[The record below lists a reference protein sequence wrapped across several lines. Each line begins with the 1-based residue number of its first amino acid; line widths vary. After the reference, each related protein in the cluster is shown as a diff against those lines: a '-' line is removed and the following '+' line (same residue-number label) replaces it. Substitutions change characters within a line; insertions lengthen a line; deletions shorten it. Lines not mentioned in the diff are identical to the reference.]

1 VNTAHRAASILLIED
16 QAQIRKFLRISL
28 EAHGFEVSEARLA
41 QDGLTLAARRKPDLV
56 ILDLGLPDMDGH
68 QVITRLREWSS
79 VPIIVLSVRSGEQE
93 KVEALDRGANDYVT
107 KPFGISELMARIRAM
122 LRGRRDLQ
130 PEASGFRVGELEI
143 DFAIRRV
150 RLAGRELRLSRKEY
164 DLLRLFATHPGQVL
178 THEHIL
184 NVIWGSNHIRDNH
197 YLRVLVGHLRQ
208 KLGELPS
215 APRYIIT
222 EQGVGYRLMGE
233 EAAPSLEAGTFT
245 TTSDHRNV
253 DKSEKGR

>member
-1 VNTAHRAASILLIED
+1 MCNGSAMNSIQQAASILIIED

-28 EAHGFEVSEARLA
+28 EAHGFDVSESRLA
-41 QDGLTLAARRKPDLV
+41 KDGLALAARKNLDLI
-56 ILDLGLPDMDGH
+56 ILDLGLPDIDGH

-79 VPIIVLSVRSGEQE
+79 VPIIVLSVRSDEEE

-107 KPFGISELMARIRAM
+107 KPFGISELIARIRAT

-130 PEASGFRVGELEI
+130 PEAASFRVGGLEI
-143 DFAIRRV
+143 DFAVRRAS
-150 RLAGRELRLSRKEY
+150 LAGKELRLSRKEY
-164 DLLRLFATHPGQVL
+164 ELLHLFATHPGQVL

-184 NVIWGSNHIRDNH
+184 KTVWGANHIGDNH

-208 KLGELPS
+208 KLGDQPA

-222 EQGVGYRLMGE
+222 EQGVGYRLM
-233 EAAPSLEAGTFT
+233 
-245 TTSDHRNV
+245 V
-253 DKSEKGR
+253 DQ